1 MNRIENLRNA
11 KQQFA
16 NELMNM
22 DKFMNYLINLTEE
35 YELELNKKEQEN
47 ITLRQILN
55 VLLKCNPVVGP
66 TEDKILSELISK
78 LEK

>member
-22 DKFMNYLINLTEE
+22 DKFMNYLINLAEK

-47 ITLRQILN
+47 ITLRKILN

>member
-35 YELELNKKEQEN
+35 YELELNKKRTGKYYPQ
-47 ITLRQILN
+47 
-55 VLLKCNPVVGP
+55 K
-66 TEDKILSELISK
+66 KF
-78 LEK
+78 